1 MAVNNGNWIDKYT
14 YPNTNVLINK
24 FNIMDY
30 DKLHEMERKIST
42 LAGSQ
47 INEKGI
53 KGNFDLKH
61 LQAIH
66 KALFSDIYN
75 WAGEI
80 RSIDIAKSNLF
91 CRAQFI
97 NSYAESVF
105 GELKEDKYLVGMN
118 KERAIRKLASYMG
131 DINALH
137 PFREGN
143 GRTQRH
149 FIKQLAKATGIELK
163 LCKVDS
169 DRMMSASLASF
180 QGDSKQFEA
189 IFNEV
194 AEPMSLQEQ
203 EAFLK
208 SVSKVAYK
216 EFLEQKKE
224 GLLPDR
230 VMEFAEINNE
240 RIQVE
245 QSKSGMS
252 LNEWKEAMNRNN
264 SSNVMGYNKEH
275 EMEIESAES
284 EKE

>member
-230 VMEFAEINNE
+230 VMEFAKINNE

-275 EMEIESAES
+275 EMEIKSAES

>member
-1 MAVNNGNWIDKYT
+1 
-14 YPNTNVLINK
+14 
-24 FNIMDY
+24 
-30 DKLHEMERKIST
+30 ME
-42 LAGSQ
+42 
-47 INEKGI
+47 E
-53 KGNFDLKH
+53 
-61 LQAIH
+61 
-66 KALFSDIYN
+66 
-75 WAGEI
+75 
-80 RSIDIAKSNLF
+80 
-91 CRAQFI
+91 
-97 NSYAESVF
+97 
-105 GELKEDKYLVGMN
+105 
-118 KERAIRKLASYMG
+118 
-131 DINALH
+131 
-137 PFREGN
+137 
-143 GRTQRH
+143 QRH

-230 VMEFAEINNE
+230 VMEFAKINNE

-275 EMEIESAES
+275 EMEIKSAES